1 VKFAT
6 DLSRTGADVSL
17 RLQIN
22 LIIAVMM
29 MLFIGTLVYQQMEDT
44 RNSVREEIEGSNRV
58 AIQLLTAV
66 SGAYEQAGVRGM
78 LNFLHQLGRVR
89 ANDVTLYDPAGQL
102 VYSSPAS
109 VYKIGRSAPAWYA
122 GLVAPVV
129 QPSQIGIAGGRLVIH
144 ADSSRAVLDGWD
156 GMVHLL
162 WMGAIALAVINLAV
176 FWFAG
181 RILRP
186 LQIVIEGLKRMEA
199 GDYGARLPALSGRE
213 GRLMSATFNR
223 TAQAVADSVADRQA
237 AAEARDRLRENREFT
252 QMIQSHIEEERR
264 TIAREL
270 HDELGQSITAIR
282 SFGLIIQQQ
291 VAPGDERVAEAARL
305 VVQTAGQMY
314 DAVHEMIPRLRPF
327 ALDSFGLGDAAGDLV
342 AAWRTRLTGVAI
354 LLHIEEP
361 LPQLGAE
368 QSICAYRILQEAL
381 TNAIRHAAARQISVS
396 LSSEPGE
403 LIVRVVDDGTGLP
416 PGWEQSGHYG
426 VRGMRERADASG
438 GTLQLISEPGRGTE
452 VVARLPVSAPA

>member
-6 DLSRTGADVSL
+6 DLSRSGADLSL

-29 MLFIGTLVYQQMEDT
+29 TLFIGTLVYQQMEDT

-66 SGAYEQAGVRGM
+66 SGAYEESGVRGM

-89 ANDVTLYDPAGQL
+89 ANDVTLYDPAGEL
-102 VYSSPAS
+102 MYSSPAS

-122 GLVAPVV
+122 GLVAPLVR
-129 QPSQIGIAGGRLVIH
+129 PSQIGIGGGRLVIH

-223 TAQAVADSVADRQA
+223 TAQAVADSVADRRA

-291 VAPGDERVAEAARL
+291 AAPGNERVAEAARL
-305 VVQTAGQMY
+305 VVQTAGHMY

-354 LLHIEEP
+354 LLQVEEP
-361 LPQLGAE
+361 LPQLGGA

-381 TNAIRHAAARQISVS
+381 TNAIRHAAARQITVS
-396 LSSEPGE
+396 LSTEPGE
-403 LIVRVVDDGTGLP
+403 LIVRVIDDGTGLP

-438 GTLQLISEPGRGTE
+438 GNLQLLSEPGKGTE
-452 VVARLPVSAPA
+452 VVARLPCGPSA

>member
-1 VKFAT
+1 
-6 DLSRTGADVSL
+6 LSL

-29 MLFIGTLVYQQMEDT
+29 TLFIGTLVYQQMEDT
-44 RNSVREEIEGSNRV
+44 RSSVREEIQGSNRV

-66 SGAYEQAGVRGM
+66 SGVYEESGVRGM
-78 LNFLHQLGRVR
+78 LNFLHQLGRIR
-89 ANDVTLYDPAGQL
+89 ANEVTLYDPAGQL

-109 VYKIGRSAPAWYA
+109 IYQPGRKAPAWYA
-122 GLVAPVV
+122 SLVAPVV
-129 QPSQIGIAGGRLVIH
+129 QPSQIGIGGGRLILH

-156 GMVHLL
+156 ALVHLV

-199 GDYGARLPALSGRE
+199 GDYGARLPTLSGRE

-223 TAQAVADSVADRQA
+223 TAQAVADSVADRRA

-291 VAPGDERVAEAARL
+291 AAPGNERVAEAARL
-305 VVQTAGQMY
+305 VVQTAGDMY

-342 AAWRTRLTGVAI
+342 AAWRTRQIGVAI
-354 LLHIEEP
+354 LLQVAEP
-361 LPQLGAE
+361 LPQLDAA
-368 QSICAYRILQEAL
+368 QSLCAYRILQEAL
-381 TNAIRHAAARQISVS
+381 TNAIRHAAARQITVSVS
-396 LSSEPGE
+396 TGPDE
-403 LIVRVVDDGTGLP
+403 LLVRVLDDGCGLP

-426 VRGMRERADASG
+426 VRGMRERAVASG
-438 GTLQLISEPGRGTE
+438 GTLQLISKPGHGTE
-452 VVARLPVSAPA
+452 VLARLPLRPPA

>member
-1 VKFAT
+1 
-6 DLSRTGADVSL
+6 VSL

-29 MLFIGTLVYQQMEDT
+29 TLFIGTLVYQQIEDT
-44 RNSVREEIEGSNRV
+44 RSSVREEIEGSNRV

-66 SGAYEQAGVRGM
+66 SGAYEQSGVRGM

-89 ANDVTLYDPAGQL
+89 ANDVMLYDPDGRL
-102 VYSSPAS
+102 IYSSPVS
-109 VYKIGRSAPAWYA
+109 IYKVGREAPAWYA
-122 GLVAPVV
+122 RLVAPVV
-129 QPSQIGIAGGRLVIH
+129 GPSEIAVGGGRLVIR
-144 ADSSRAVLDGWD
+144 ANSSRAVLDGWD
-156 GMVHLL
+156 GLLQLL
-162 WMGAIALAVINLAV
+162 WIGAIALAVINLAV

-186 LQIVIEGLKRMEA
+186 LQIVVEGLRRMEA
-199 GDYGARLPALSGRE
+199 GDYAARLPPLRGRE
-213 GRLMSATFNR
+213 GRLMSTTFNR
-223 TAQAVADSVADRQA
+223 TAQAVAESVADRRA
-237 AAEARDRLRENREFT
+237 ADEARDRLRENRELT

-291 VAPGDERVAEAARL
+291 AAAGDQRVAEAARL
-305 VVQTAGQMY
+305 VVDTAGHMY

-327 ALDSFGLGDAAGDLV
+327 ALDSFGLGDAVGDLV
-342 AAWRTRLTGVAI
+342 AAWRTRHMGIPI
-354 LLHIEEP
+354 LLQVEDP
-361 LPQLGAE
+361 LPELGSS

-381 TNAIRHAAARQISVS
+381 TNAFRHAEASQITVSVS
-396 LSSEPGE
+396 TEPGE
-403 LIVRVVDDGTGLP
+403 LVVGVSDDGVGLP

-426 VRGMRERADASG
+426 LRGMRERAVASG
-438 GTLQLISEPGRGTE
+438 GSLQLTSEAGKGTR
-452 VVARLPVSAPA
+452 VVARLPLISPP

>member
-1 VKFAT
+1 MKFAT
-6 DLSRTGADVSL
+6 DPARTGADLSL

-29 MLFIGTLVYQQMEDT
+29 TLFIGTLVYQQMEDT

-66 SGAYEQAGVRGM
+66 SGVYEESGVRGM
-78 LNFLHQLGRVR
+78 LNFLHQVGRVR

-109 VYKIGRSAPAWYA
+109 VYKVGRSAPAWYA
-122 GLVAPVV
+122 GVVAPVV
-129 QPSQIGIAGGRLVIH
+129 QPSQIAIGGGRLVIH
-144 ADSSRAVLDGWD
+144 ANSSRAVLDGWD
-156 GMVHLL
+156 GMVQLL

-223 TAQAVADSVADRQA
+223 TAQAVADGVADRRA
-237 AAEARDRLRENREFT
+237 AVEARDRLRENREFT

-291 VAPGDERVAEAARL
+291 VAPGNERVAEAARL

-354 LLHIEEP
+354 LLQVEEP
-361 LPQLGAE
+361 LPQLGAA

-381 TNAIRHAAARQISVS
+381 TNAIRHAAARQITVS
-396 LSSEPGE
+396 LSTESGE
-403 LIVRVVDDGTGLP
+403 LLVRVADDGTGLP

-426 VRGMRERADASG
+426 MRGMRERADASG
-438 GTLQLISEPGRGTE
+438 GKLQLISAPGNGTE
-452 VVARLPVSAPA
+452 VVARLPLSAAA

>member
-1 VKFAT
+1 MAA
-6 DLSRTGADVSL
+6 RPRHGAALSL

-29 MLFIGTLVYQQMEDT
+29 TLFIGTLVYQQMEDT
-44 RNSVREEIEGSNRV
+44 RSSVREEIEGSNRV

-66 SGAYEQAGVRGM
+66 SGAYEESGVRGM

-89 ANDVTLYDPAGQL
+89 ANDVTLYDPADQL

-109 VYKIGRSAPAWYA
+109 VYKVGRNAPAWYA
-122 GLVAPVV
+122 SLVAPVV
-129 QPSQIGIAGGRLVIH
+129 QPSQIGIGGGRLVIH
-144 ADSSRAVLDGWD
+144 ANSSRAVLDGWD
-156 GMVHLL
+156 GMMHLL

-199 GDYGARLPALSGRE
+199 GDYGARLPPLSGRE
-213 GRLMSATFNR
+213 GRLMSTTFNR
-223 TAQAVADSVADRQA
+223 TAQAVADSVADRRA

-291 VAPGDERVAEAARL
+291 VAPGNERAAEAARL
-305 VVQTAGQMY
+305 VVETAGQMY

-327 ALDSFGLGDAAGDLV
+327 ALDSFGLGDAAADLV
-342 AAWRTRLTGVAI
+342 AAWRTRQTGVAI
-354 LLHIEEP
+354 LLQVEEP
-361 LPQLGAE
+361 LPQLGAV
-368 QSICAYRILQEAL
+368 QSTCAYRILQEAL
-381 TNAIRHAAARQISVS
+381 TNAIRHAAARQVMVSVRTG
-396 LSSEPGE
+396 PDE
-403 LIVRVVDDGTGLP
+403 LIVRVVDDGSGLP
-416 PGWEQSGHYG
+416 PDWEQSGHYG
-426 VRGMRERADASG
+426 VRGMRERAVASG
-438 GTLQLISEPGRGTE
+438 GNLELISEPGAGTQ
-452 VVARLPVSAPA
+452 VVARLPLRPPA

>member
-1 VKFAT
+1 M
-6 DLSRTGADVSL
+6 SL

-22 LIIAVMM
+22 LIIALMM
-29 MLFIGTLVYQQMEDT
+29 TLFIGTLVYQQMEDT
-44 RNSVREEIEGSNRV
+44 RSSVREEIEGSNHV

-66 SGAYEQAGVRGM
+66 SGVYEQYGVRGM

-109 VYKIGRSAPAWYA
+109 IYKAGRNAPAWYA
-122 GLVAPVV
+122 SLVAPVV
-129 QPSQIGIAGGRLVIH
+129 QPSQIGIGGGRLVVH

-156 GMVHLL
+156 AMMHLV

-176 FWFAG
+176 FWLAG

-186 LQIVIEGLKRMEA
+186 LQIVVEGLKRMEA
-199 GDYGARLPALSGRE
+199 GDYDARLPTLSGRE
-213 GRLMSATFNR
+213 GRLMSSTFNR
-223 TAQAVADSVADRQA
+223 TAQAVADSVADRRA
-237 AAEARDRLRENREFT
+237 ADEARDRLRENREFT

-291 VAPGDERVAEAARL
+291 AAPGNERVAEAARL
-305 VVQTAGQMY
+305 VVQTAGHMY
-314 DAVHEMIPRLRPF
+314 EAVHEMIPRLRPF

-342 AAWRTRLTGVAI
+342 AAWRTRQTGVA
-354 LLHIEEP
+354 LQLQVEEP
-361 LPQLGAE
+361 LPQLDAV

-381 TNAIRHAAARQISVS
+381 TNAIRHAAARQITVSVNS
-396 LSSEPGE
+396 APDE
-403 LIVRVVDDGTGLP
+403 LIVRVIDDGCGLP

-426 VRGMRERADASG
+426 VRGMRERAAASG
-438 GTLQLISEPGRGTE
+438 GTLQLISEPGKGTQ
-452 VVARLPVSAPA
+452 VVARLPLRQPS